1 MNTLS
6 ARVAQAVLVL
16 IAAVGLTI
24 IITDDSGPGPTHHRT
39 ITIKVD
45 GPDRDTKRDDPLV
58 LTPPAQKVA
67 KAPGEDLLESQRG
80 PDPTPASVIHGPL
93 ASQEWPGCRVAFV
106 KSFSQR
112 TSPIKAIAL
121 HFTAGPNIAG
131 SRADLNGLTAFSN
144 NIRNQV
150 SWHFGIDRDG
160 NCDYNVPITQKAWT
174 ISGLNSA
181 TVNIEVVG
189 TGHDVDYAGAGF
201 KKVSA
206 VVRRIASIEHIP
218 LRLGATDGQCHVT
231 RSGIITHWMGGPC
244 SGGHVDI
251 KPYEIKTVIARIA
264 RDAQPSGLAAAKRSH
279 RIVHAKITKRCRGAA
294 RHSSACTALFKRNGE
309 LHAKYHL

>member
-189 TGHDVDYAGAGF
+189 
-201 KKVSA
+201 
-206 VVRRIASIEHIP
+206 
-218 LRLGATDGQCHVT
+218 
-231 RSGIITHWMGGPC
+231 
-244 SGGHVDI
+244 I